1 MRSGGLYFQ
10 ECLDMNMLW
19 MIKQGNKI
27 QLLKTRVYRVNAA
40 GYLHPKYPASDQGRV
55 KPTLLY
61 SHVSG
66 GLLVQLYLISEL
78 GIGSVLA
85 SDL

>member
-1 MRSGGLYFQ
+1 
-10 ECLDMNMLW
+10 MNMLW